1 MSYMAKDERRN
12 AILDAA
18 IKVALRD
25 GFMNV
30 TTRKVS
36 AELGAATGIIHHHF
50 SSTAELRREV
60 FRLFTLQDHQA
71 ICDQIAEL
79 APPEQLFQLLDY
91 STSSP
96 NDPVNKL
103 WNDAWAEAVRDKA
116 LGEVYSDSM
125 LMLHREVVSIIESG
139 CQSGFFHHDVRQES
153 IEVKAWRLM
162 SVSFGTITISYINP
176 SIMQPVS
183 AAELLKNS
191 IRHELG
197 YQPD

>member
-1 MSYMAKDERRN
+1 
-12 AILDAA
+12 
-18 IKVALRD
+18 
-25 GFMNV
+25 
-30 TTRKVS
+30 
-36 AELGAATGIIHHHF
+36 
-50 SSTAELRREV
+50 
-60 FRLFTLQDHQA
+60 
-71 ICDQIAEL
+71 
-79 APPEQLFQLLDY
+79 
-91 STSSP
+91 
-96 NDPVNKL
+96 
-103 WNDAWAEAVRDKA
+103 
-116 LGEVYSDSM
+116 SM